1 MTSALSVNH
10 LFTESQ
16 QLPAAARA
24 ALAEKIVESIEA
36 DISPELEEAHLREI
50 HRRQQEVR
58 NGLVEML
65 PGAKHQTSTSW
76 SGSMSRAIFWDLQWK
91 G

>member
-1 MTSALSVNH
+1 MTSASSVNH
-10 LFTESQ
+10 LFTEAQ
-16 QLPAAARA
+16 QLPTAARA

-65 PGAKHQTSTSW
+65 PGESVLAAMRGKLS
-76 SGSMSRAIFWDLQWK
+76 
-91 G
+91 

>member
-1 MTSALSVNH
+1 MNSVLSVNQ
-10 LFTESQ
+10 LFTEAQ

-50 HRRQQEVR
+50 HRRQQEVC
-58 NGLVEML
+58 NGLVKML
-65 PGAKHQTSTSW
+65 PGESVLAAMRGK
-76 SGSMSRAIFWDLQWK
+76 LN
-91 G
+91 